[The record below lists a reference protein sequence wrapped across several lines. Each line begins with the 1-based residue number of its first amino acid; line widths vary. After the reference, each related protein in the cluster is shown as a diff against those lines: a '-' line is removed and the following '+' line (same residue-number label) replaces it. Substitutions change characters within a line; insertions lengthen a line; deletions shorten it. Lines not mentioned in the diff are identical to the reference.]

1 MYSETFETLFLKI
14 ENHPSVTN
22 VQFEGAMRPF
32 KYPEGQFNAFPSL
45 FATLVNTI

>member
-1 MYSETFETLFLKI
+1 MYSGKFETLFLKI
-14 ENHPSVTN
+14 ENHPSITN

-32 KYPEGQFNAFPSL
+32 KYPEGQFNAVPLL